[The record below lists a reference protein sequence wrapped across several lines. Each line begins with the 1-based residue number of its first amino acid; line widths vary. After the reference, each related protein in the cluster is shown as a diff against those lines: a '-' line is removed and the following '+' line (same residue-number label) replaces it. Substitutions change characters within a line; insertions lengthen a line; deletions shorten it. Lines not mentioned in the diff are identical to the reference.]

1 VVSTGVKALMLRSF
15 GDPDVLFVADLPR
28 PEPGPGEV
36 RVRVGAVVVARTKDV
51 AVRSGRHPFSRA
63 VGLPHVLGTEHA
75 GTVDAVGPGVDG
87 ALLGQRVA
95 VSAVLCCGTCLACRR
110 RREEACVALRLIGIH
125 RQGAYADYCVAPAGN
140 LVPIP
145 DGLPFPQAATLAA
158 NGPVARAQL
167 DAGGVGP
174 GSWVLVLGASGALG
188 SAVAALAHFRGA
200 RVIAAARLG
209 SRPDVLADLPAT
221 AVIDSDRA
229 DLAEALLELTGGW
242 GVDCVVDNLGLAPL
256 WRRYQPALAPM
267 GRIVVSGALGEEP
280 VPVALRPFYL
290 RSQAIIG
297 VRTGNRADIAGLWAD
312 VRAGFRLAPGLLSTT
327 PLATAA
333 AAHRLVEAGRS
344 RGQIVLEVTE

>member
-1 VVSTGVKALMLRSF
+1 MLRSF
-15 GDPDVLFVADLPR
+15 GDPDELFLADLPR
-28 PEPGPGEV
+28 PQPGPGEV

-63 VGLPHVLGTEHA
+63 VRLPHVLGTEHA

-110 RREEACVALRLIGIH
+110 RREEACAALRLIGIH
-125 RQGAYADYCVAPAGN
+125 TQGAYAEFCVAPAGN

-145 DGLPFPQAATLAA
+145 DGLPFAHAAALAA

-167 DAGGVGP
+167 DAGGVGS
-174 GSWVLVLGASGALG
+174 GSRVLVLGASGALG

-200 RVIAAARLG
+200 QVIAAARLG
-209 SRPDVLADLPAT
+209 GRPDVLAQLPAA
-221 AVIDSDRA
+221 AVVDSDRA
-229 DLAEALLELTGGW
+229 DLAEALLEITGGW

-256 WRRYQPALAPM
+256 WRRYWPALAPM
-267 GRIVVSGALGEEP
+267 GRVVVSGVLGEEP
-280 VPVALRPFYL
+280 VSVALRPFYL

-297 VRTGNRADIAGLWAD
+297 VRTGNRADIAGLWEDAR
-312 VRAGFRLAPGLLSTT
+312 VGFRLAPGLLSTM

-344 RGQIVLEVTE
+344 RGQLVLDVTE